1 MKSVAI
7 IVLNWNQQK
16 LTLDTI
22 SSLFKIK
29 HPSFDYHIV
38 LVDNGSTDNSLDTFN
53 QEYQNNS
60 LVTILESGSNL
71 GFVDG
76 NNYGIHYALDKKFDY
91 ILVLNNDVIV
101 DSDFLQNIY
110 QFHIDNPQYCLI
122 SPKIYFAP
130 GHEFHHDRYKKTEL
144 GKVIWF
150 AGGHFDWNNV
160 YGTNIGIDEV
170 DHGQYDQVNDQID
183 FLSGCCLFIDSRIF
197 SKISIFDS
205 RYFMYLEDADI
216 CQRAKR
222 AGFKIAYF
230 PGAFIWHIN
239 AGSSAAGGGPLH
251 DYFLTRNRLLFGNQ
265 FCSSRT
271 RVALFRQAIKTY
283 LSPPSKW
290 QKIGVRDYFIKRFGK
305 GSWQK

>member
-110 QFHIDNPQYCLI
+110 LMSNY
-122 SPKIYFAP
+122 
-130 GHEFHHDRYKKTEL
+130 
-144 GKVIWF
+144 
-150 AGGHFDWNNV
+150 
-160 YGTNIGIDEV
+160 
-170 DHGQYDQVNDQID
+170 
-183 FLSGCCLFIDSRIF
+183 
-197 SKISIFDS
+197 
-205 RYFMYLEDADI
+205 
-216 CQRAKR
+216 
-222 AGFKIAYF
+222 
-230 PGAFIWHIN
+230 
-239 AGSSAAGGGPLH
+239 PL
-251 DYFLTRNRLLFGNQ
+251 
-265 FCSSRT
+265 
-271 RVALFRQAIKTY
+271 K
-283 LSPPSKW
+283 
-290 QKIGVRDYFIKRFGK
+290 
-305 GSWQK
+305 